1 MHKFIYFS
9 IVLLF
14 ISCKTKPHLTL
25 SKNVSSENT
34 INGIQQE
41 DKYKYL
47 ENLKDS
53 SVIEA
58 FKKFSDT
65 NHSYLTNN
73 ALKDSLSN
81 RMQNIY
87 NSKEAFFGNITDYG
101 DNQFLYTKR
110 LANEEYSKLY
120 YRNANG
126 TEKLLFD
133 PTKYH
138 TEQAKPYIEYIKPS
152 WDKKYIAIA
161 LTHDE
166 DFFSTMYF
174 LDTENNSILPET
186 IYGCRPGGFYGVKW
200 TPDSK
205 SIIYLHFDKTNPDQ
219 TDYKKYP
226 NSVIYTIGDNPNT
239 IRYIFGSK
247 TEKDLNFEPEDRPVI
262 KFNNQN
268 DKYLIAYISGVEN
281 YYDAFYTE
289 IDNLNNSQINW
300 KPLYS
305 KNDKVQMTNNLF
317 VNDHDFIYL
326 SSKNNSN
333 YEIGKITLPSTTQ
346 HTLVKPFSNEVIT
359 DFSYNAAGGFLTTTV
374 DGVDAKLYSFDLNG
388 VVKEIKTPFKAG
400 SINLN
405 TTSID
410 YPYLNLN
417 LEGWTAKS
425 SKFLYHPKDHTFHT
439 LDFLGQKADNSFS
452 NFIVETINVKAH
464 DGVLIPLSIIYAPE
478 VLKNGTNP
486 CIITGYGGYGENMP
500 PTFDATYMA
509 FIEQGGIMAIAH
521 VRGGGEKGDQWHTDG
536 MMDKKPNTWKDFIS
550 CSEYL
555 IYNNYTDSTK
565 LVALSQSIG
574 GIMVGMA
581 AIERPNLYSGVIGQY
596 PMLNPSRDEFSLDG
610 GTNVDENGSIFVKS
624 QAQDLLNMDPYVQL
638 KKDIAYPDFFLITG
652 MNDINVEPWMPL
664 KFALKLEEYASNNPQ
679 IIFDLSWTSA
689 HGPSTFTEYF
699 NQYASI
705 MAYALIK
712 GGKTTYKVIN

>member
-1 MHKFIYFS
+1 MHKLIFVFILS
-9 IVLLF
+9 LS
-14 ISCKTKPHLTL
+14 ISCKTNSQLEPTTSTV
-25 SKNVSSENT
+25 SKDT
-34 INGIQQE
+34 IYGKKQK
-41 DKYKYL
+41 DKYRHL

-53 SVIEA
+53 STIET
-58 FKKFSDT
+58 FKMFANK
-65 NHSYLTNN
+65 YKNN
-73 ALKDSLSN
+73 LSGSSLADSLSN
-81 RMQNIY
+81 RMKSIL
-87 NSKEAFFGNITDYG
+87 NSKDAYFSNIIDYG
-101 DNQFLYTKR
+101 NNVFIYTKR
-110 LANEEYSKLY
+110 LTVEKTSKLY
-120 YRNANG
+120 FRNSEG
-126 TEKLLFD
+126 KEILLFD
-133 PTKYH
+133 PTLYYTDLK
-138 TEQAKPYIEYIKPS
+138 KPYIEYIKPS

-174 LDTENNSILPET
+174 LDVENNKVLEQN
-186 IYGCRPGGFYGVKW
+186 IYGCRPGGYYGVKW

-205 SIIYLHFDKTNPDQ
+205 SIIYLHFDNTNPEEA
-219 TDYKKYP
+219 DYKKYA
-226 NSVIYTIGDNPNT
+226 NSVIYTIGDEPNN
-239 IRYIFGSK
+239 IRYIFGPK
-247 TEKDLNFEPEDRPVI
+247 TEKNLTFEPEDRPVI

-268 DKYLIAYISGVEN
+268 DKYLLAYISGVEN

-289 IDNLNNSQINW
+289 IDNLNNPQINW

-317 VNDHDFIYL
+317 VNDHDFIFIT
-326 SSKNNSN
+326 SKNNSN
-333 YEIGKITLPSTTQ
+333 YEIGKITLPSTIQ
-346 HTLVKPFSNEVIT
+346 HTLVKPFSNEVLT
-359 DFSYNAAGGFLTTTV
+359 DFSYNGAGGFLTTTV
-374 DGVDAKLYSFDLNG
+374 DGVDAKLYSFDTSGEVN
-388 VVKEIKTPFKAG
+388 EIKTPFRAG
-400 SINLN
+400 NIRLN
-405 TTSID
+405 TTAIN
-410 YPYLNLN
+410 YPYLDIS

-425 SKFLYHPKDHTFHT
+425 SKFLYNPKDKTFNK
-439 LDFLGQKADNSFS
+439 LDFLGEDKNNNFS
-452 NFIVETINVKAH
+452 SFIVETINVKAH

-478 VLKNGTNP
+478 VLKNGNNP
-486 CIITGYGGYGENMP
+486 SILTGYGGYGENMP

-521 VRGGGEKGDQWHTDG
+521 VRGGAEKGDQWHTDG
-536 MMDKKPNTWKDFIS
+536 MLDKKANTWKDFNS
-550 CSEYL
+550 CAEYL
-555 IYNNYTDSTK
+555 IDHHYTDSSK

-610 GTNVDENGSIFVKS
+610 GTNVEENGSIFVKS

-652 MNDINVEPWMPL
+652 MNDTNVEPWMPL

-679 IIFDLSWTSA
+679 IIFDLSWTSG
-689 HGPSTFTEYF
+689 HGPSTYDEYF
-699 NQYASI
+699 DQYASI